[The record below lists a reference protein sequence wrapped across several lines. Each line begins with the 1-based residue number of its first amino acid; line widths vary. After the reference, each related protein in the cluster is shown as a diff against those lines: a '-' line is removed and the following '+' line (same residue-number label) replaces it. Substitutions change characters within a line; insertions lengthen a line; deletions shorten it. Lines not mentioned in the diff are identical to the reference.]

1 MSLLL
6 KNLCNFTRP
15 TRIILNNLKG
25 CDLNHICKVSFF
37 WLCNQPTSFTFRML
51 ASLQGRVVFYLVQ
64 GEALLIINLNKNMT
78 MFFLYEQ
85 YPIFLPAHFWIHNIL
100 WPARSYHELASAFVE
115 LEDSEYTNVSCSQ
128 KSTKLIESAF
138 GMECIYLYD
147 IDITNQKCCFF
158 LTTQQIYINCLP
170 WRSHSTWENLN
181 CGMLSTWRAMT
192 SSSLKQI
199 KYFKHAGRGFLRLF
213 L

>member
-25 CDLNHICKVSFF
+25 CDLIHICKVSFF

-158 LTTQQIYINCLP
+158 FNHPTNLYQLFTMEKSLHMRKSQLRHALNVK
-170 WRSHSTWENLN
+170 SHDIIISQTD
-181 CGMLSTWRAMT
+181 
-192 SSSLKQI
+192 QV
-199 KYFKHAGRGFLRLF
+199 F
-213 L
+213 